1 MAMKE
6 MERKAKQVD
15 TAWITLIV
23 LYSDGDKEEGDVKYG
38 IYFQPDN
45 NWQFLGTWLINIGT

>member
-1 MAMKE
+1 MKE